1 MATLEATN
9 VMLTFAA
16 IPTDNLNE
24 LVAIEIDSN
33 PYPWSE
39 KNLIDCYQDYQHLGA
54 FLNGQL
60 IAFVIYRLIADE
72 GEIIHIVCDKKQQ
85 GNGYAHQLFSELT
98 QQSKTQHHTETWHL
112 EVRASNHKAIQLY
125 QRLGFTEVG
134 RRKGYYQDK
143 EDAILMSYKQL

>member
-1 MATLEATN
+1 
-9 VMLTFAA
+9 MLTFAT

-24 LVAIEIDSN
+24 LVAIETDSN
-33 PYPWSE
+33 PHPWSE
-39 KNLIDCYQDYQHLGA
+39 KNLIDCYHSYQHLGA

-85 GNGYAHQLFSELT
+85 GNGNT
-98 QQSKTQHHTETWHL
+98 IIWHL
-112 EVRASNHKAIQLY
+112 EVRASNNKAIQLY

-134 RRKGYYQDK
+134 RRKNYYQDK
-143 EDAILMSYKQL
+143 EDAVLMCYQ